1 MGLVRQLVGAHKVVA
16 SVTVGTV
23 LVVGAV
29 GGAAVA
35 QDPAT
40 ATVTKIVDGDTIDV
54 VHEGRELRVRLLNVD
69 TPEIDECLAEDAAD
83 FLEGRIP
90 PGTEVELEWDQGRQD
105 RYGRELTGVLEGD
118 SLVNAEIARAGLGVA
133 VLFEPNDRFYDE
145 VLAAQEAAEAAGIGL
160 FADDV
165 ACTVPAQVREH
176 ADAVADLHAG
186 PGTLE
191 EIDGWAAEAAAVAAT
206 GVALAGLLDG
216 DGSVFPLVAYRSDR
230 WTSLRDDVARDNGR
244 VAEVQ
249 ERLATERTDEERR
262 IERENRA
269 EAERK
274 AKEEA
279 ERKAQEE
286 AERQAQEETERQ
298 AREAAE
304 EAAREGVDRQAHADE
319 EARRRQSASTSM
331 STSGGGP
338 APAPAAPS
346 AYYKN
351 CSAARAAGA
360 APVVVGQP
368 GYGRHLDR
376 DGDGV
381 GCE

>member
-1 MGLVRQLVGAHKVVA
+1 M
-16 SVTVGTV
+16 
-23 LVVGAV
+23 
-29 GGAAVA
+29 
-35 QDPAT
+35 
-40 ATVTKIVDGDTIDV
+40 
-54 VHEGRELRVRLLNVD
+54 
-69 TPEIDECLAEDAAD
+69 
-83 FLEGRIP
+83 
-90 PGTEVELEWDQGRQD
+90 
-105 RYGRELTGVLEGD
+105 
-118 SLVNAEIARAGLGVA
+118 
-133 VLFEPNDRFYDE
+133 LFEPNDKFYDE
-145 VLAAQEAAEAAGIGL
+145 VLASQEAAEAAGIGL

-165 ACTVPAQVREH
+165 ACTVPAQVREY
-176 ADAVADLHAG
+176 ADAVADLPAG

-206 GVALAGLLDG
+206 GVALVELLDG
-216 DGSVFPLVAYRSDR
+216 DGSVFPMVSCRSDR
-230 WTSLRDDVARDNGR
+230 WTYLRDDVARDNGR

-249 ERLATERTDEERR
+249 ERLVTERTDEERR
-262 IERENRA
+262 IEREKGE

-279 ERKAQEE
+279 ERKAREDAERKAQEE
-286 AERQAQEETERQ
+286 AERQAQQ
-298 AREAAE
+298 AAE
-304 EAAREGVDRQAHADE
+304 QAAREEADRQAQAAGE
-319 EARRRQSASTSM
+319 QARRRQSASTSM
-331 STSGGGP
+331 STSGGDA

-346 AYYKN
+346 AYDKN